1 MIPILN
7 LRLLAIFIL
16 AFFSFIEP
24 NYADGAFGFKGKRKK
39 EQLPFTKAGGLMVL
53 KTYINQKGPFNFILD
68 SGVGLMVIT
77 DPILKDSLR
86 LNSLRKIKISGL
98 GEIEE
103 LSAFLA
109 PSLKV
114 NIGSAEAISLGAAI
128 LEKDLLNLSQHAG
141 IPIHGLI
148 GYDFF
153 NSFTI
158 KIYHQAGYLTLL
170 QKSIKPKLKNGYKIP
185 ITIEQNKP
193 YCQAKVYLN
202 DTTYQL
208 KLIIDSGA
216 GHTLALESLNGFN
229 FPLPKENLK
238 TILGVGL
245 GGKINGS
252 MARVSELAL
261 QDLKLP
267 NLITSFPLYNDVA
280 AKILTVPRGGSI
292 GNRLLKQFNVIFN
305 YQEGYIYLK
314 QISKT
319 FPNLE
324 HDMSGMDIVAAGDSF
339 NRYIIHRIDENS
351 PATAAEL
358 LVGDEI
364 IAINFKPTRLMTLDE
379 ITEILR
385 SRSGRGVLLDVVR
398 GQEFYRAIIEL
409 KRRI

>member
-7 LRLLAIFIL
+7 LKLLVIFII

-24 NYADGAFGFKGKRKK
+24 NYADDAFGFKGKRKK
-39 EQLPFTKAGGLMVL
+39 EQLPFTKAGGLIVI

-77 DPILKDSLR
+77 DPALKDSLK
-86 LNSLRKIKISGL
+86 LNSLRKINISGL

-103 LSAFLA
+103 LSAYLA
-109 PSLKV
+109 PSLQI
-114 NIGSAEAISLGAAI
+114 NIGSTEAKSLGAAI

-170 QKSIKPKLKNGYKIP
+170 KKSIQPKLKNGFKIP
-185 ITIEQNKP
+185 ITIEKNKP
-193 YCQAKVYLN
+193 YCQAQVHVN

-229 FPLPKENLK
+229 FPIPTENLK
-238 TILGVGL
+238 TILGIGL

-252 MARVSELAL
+252 IARVNEFTL
-261 QDLKLP
+261 QNLKLQ
-267 NLITSFPLYNDVA
+267 NLITSFPLYDDVA
-280 AKILTVPRGGSI
+280 AKILTVPRSGSI
-292 GNRLLKQFNVIFN
+292 GNRLLKQFNVTFN
-305 YQEGYIYLK
+305 YHHGYIYLK
-314 QISKT
+314 KINKT
-319 FPNLE
+319 FPDLE
-324 HDMSGMDIVAAGDSF
+324 HDMSGMDIVAVGDSF
-339 NRYIIHRIDENS
+339 NRYIINRIDENS

>member
-7 LRLLAIFIL
+7 LRLLVIFIIT
-16 AFFSFIEP
+16 FSSFIEP
-24 NYADGAFGFKGKRKK
+24 NYAHDAFGFKGKRKK
-39 EQLPFTKAGGLMVL
+39 EQLSFTKASGLIVI
-53 KTYINQKGPFNFILD
+53 KAYINQRGPFNFILD

-77 DPILKDSLR
+77 DPDLKDSLK

-103 LSAFLA
+103 LSAYLA

-114 NIGSAEAISLGAAI
+114 NIGSTEAISLGAAI

-170 QKSIKPKLKNGYKIP
+170 QKSIKPKLKNGFKIP
-185 ITIEQNKP
+185 ITIEKNKP
-193 YCQAKVYLN
+193 YCQATVQLR

-229 FPLPKENLK
+229 FPIPAENLK
-238 TILGVGL
+238 TILGIGL

-252 MARVSELAL
+252 IARVNDFTL
-261 QDLKLP
+261 QDLKFK
-267 NLITSFPLYNDVA
+267 NLITSFPQYNDVA
-280 AKILTVPRGGSI
+280 AKILTVPRSGSI
-292 GNRLLKQFNVIFN
+292 GNRLLKQFNVIYN
-305 YQEGYIYLK
+305 YHEGYIYFK
-314 QISKT
+314 KISKI
-319 FPNLE
+319 FPDLE
-324 HDMSGMDIVAAGDSF
+324 HDMSGMDIVAGGDNF
-339 NRYIIHRIDENS
+339 NRYIINRIDENS

-385 SRSGRGVLLDVVR
+385 SRNGRSVLLDVVR
-398 GQEFYRAIIEL
+398 GQDLYKTVIEL